1 MLLRWSHY
9 AVWVSSKRRSSVSL
23 CLMRCLMNML
33 YSPTNSHVPC
43 SERFLRPSLS
53 VAVSPAMSMS
63 INFAKTVAP
72 HWPKQRRR
80 PRPASGFAL
89 SPDQCEP
96 AGWASLI
103 SRCGP
108 YVFRSTPSVRSLSL
122 VSERGISPWEKP
134 IGRAGICARLGHQIW
149 RMRANDRGMDK

>member
-1 MLLRWSHY
+1 M
-9 AVWVSSKRRSSVSL
+9 VSL
-23 CLMRCLMNML
+23 CGVGFLEKEVVCLSPSHAML
-33 YSPTNSHVPC
+33 DEYALFSHQLPC
-43 SERFLRPSLS
+43 STSERFLRSSLS

-72 HWPKQRRR
+72 HWPKQRR
-80 PRPASGFAL
+80 RPASGFAL

-108 YVFRSTPSVRSLSL
+108 YVFRSTRSPL
-122 VSERGISPWEKP
+122 SERGISPWEKP

-149 RMRANDRGMDK
+149 RMRADDRGMDK

>member
-1 MLLRWSHY
+1 M
-9 AVWVSSKRRSSVSL
+9 VSL
-23 CLMRCLMNML
+23 CGVGFLEEEVVCLSLSHAML
-33 YSPTNSHVPC
+33 DEYALFSHQLPC
-43 SERFLRPSLS
+43 STFQRFLRSSLS
-53 VAVSPAMSMS
+53 VSVSPAMSMS

-134 IGRAGICARLGHQIW
+134 IGRAGICAPRLGHQIW
-149 RMRANDRGMDK
+149 RMRADDRGMDK

>member
-1 MLLRWSHY
+1 M
-9 AVWVSSKRRSSVSL
+9 VSL
-23 CLMRCLMNML
+23 CGVGFLEEEVVCLSLSHAML
-33 YSPTNSHVPC
+33 DEYALFSHQLPC
-43 SERFLRPSLS
+43 STFQRFLRSSLS
-53 VAVSPAMSMS
+53 VSCHVHVDKLCKDRRAAL
-63 INFAKTVAP
+63 AKAEA
-72 HWPKQRRR
+72 
-80 PRPASGFAL
+80 ASGFAL

-108 YVFRSTPSVRSLSL
+108 YVFRSTRSPPL

-134 IGRAGICARLGHQIW
+134 IGRAGICVPRLGHQIW